1 MNTTQAQQ
9 KALDDALVAPAD
21 RLEFEKCNMRLKT
34 DIKPKEAT
42 FQVVLDALAL
52 TPFYQAF
59 LITAKVPAI
68 YMQEFWATVS
78 VHKSSIKFMI
88 NKKKVT
94 LDVEIFIEIL
104 KFCPKIPGQEFE
116 DLLLEHDILSF
127 IRDLRHSGDIIYLSD
142 IENKDAKK
150 TNKMS
155 YPRFTKIITGYFM
168 SKDQSISRRN
178 KMFWH
183 TAQDD
188 TMFTSIRCIS
198 RHEDTQ
204 VYADTDTSPKP
215 KPVQATKGT
224 RLKTKAKVAKSD
236 NSHASGSGDGVD
248 TQSKVPDE
256 QLQMTS
262 GTDEGT
268 GTKPG
273 VPDVPKYDS
282 ESKKESWGDSDEDDE
297 DDLADDADDNDDDSD
312 DSDDS
317 DDKMMD
323 EEAKDEVTKELYTD
337 VNVNL
342 GNEDA
347 EMTNADQGGAEQQN
361 VSQDSGFEQVE
372 EDAHVTLITI
382 HDTQKTA
389 RTEHSSFVSYDFT
402 SKLLNL
408 DNTPPLLDE
417 SSSQTSSMF
426 TVPVTAVPEITSAI
440 TVPPPHPS
448 FNPLQHKATPT
459 PTPITSE
466 ETTSTPT
473 LPDFA
478 FVFKFNERVTNLE
491 KDLSEMKQV
500 DQYAKA
506 LFSIPA
512 IVDHYMDNKL
522 GEAINKA
529 ILAHNLDCRQEA
541 HDEKN
546 EYIRLFD
553 TTIRTIIK
561 EEVITQ
567 LPQAVSD
574 FATPEIEKNVAE
586 SLEAAVLTRSLSQP

>member
-1 MNTTQAQQ
+1 MLRRQTRCHIPDSQRSS
-9 KALDDALVAPAD
+9 LVISCQ
-21 RLEFEKCNMRLKT
+21 RINLFRGETKCFGTLLEM
-34 DIKPKEAT
+34 
-42 FQVVLDALAL
+42 
-52 TPFYQAF
+52 TPC
-59 LITAKVPAI
+59 LLL
-68 YMQEFWATVS
+68 
-78 VHKSSIKFMI
+78 
-88 NKKKVT
+88 
-94 LDVEIFIEIL
+94 LDVSLDMKIL
-104 KFCPKIPGQEFE
+104 KYMK
-116 DLLLEHDILSF
+116 
-127 IRDLRHSGDIIYLSD
+127 
-142 IENKDAKK
+142 
-150 TNKMS
+150 
-155 YPRFTKIITGYFM
+155 
-168 SKDQSISRRN
+168 
-178 KMFWH
+178 
-183 TAQDD
+183 
-188 TMFTSIRCIS
+188 
-198 RHEDTQ
+198 
-204 VYADTDTSPKP
+204 ADTDTSPKP

-256 QLQMTS
+256 QLKMTS

-297 DDLADDADDNDDDSD
+297 DDLADDADDNDDERTESD
-312 DSDDS
+312 RDEIPDPNLTNVELTEHEEEEYCDQRVYTPPDYQLTEEEKIDDEE
-317 DDKMMD
+317 MMH

-342 GNEDA
+342 GNKDA
-347 EMTNADQGGAEQQN
+347 EMTDADQGGAEQQN
-361 VSQDSGFEQVE
+361 VSQVSGFEQVE
-372 EDAHVTLITI
+372 EDAHVTLTAI

-389 RTEHSSFVSYDFT
+389 GTEQSSSVSSDFT

-408 DNTPPLLDE
+408 DNTPPRLDE
-417 SSSQTSSMF
+417 SRNCLLLMETLTSSC
-426 TVPVTAVPEITSAI
+426 PAVPEIYIKVRYNYSST
-440 TVPPPHPS
+440 TPFFPS

-506 LFSIPA
+506 LFSIPT
-512 IVDHYMDNKL
+512 IVDHYIDNKL

-541 HDEKN
+541 QDEKN
-546 EYIRLFD
+546 EYIRLVD

-561 EEVITQ
+561 EEVTIQ
-567 LPQAVSD
+567 LPQILPQAVSD

-586 SLEAAVLTRSLSQP
+586 SLEAAVLKRSLSQP